1 MVKKISNI
9 KLLVIVAAGNLSPEL
24 LPEIKKADYVIA
36 ADSASLWLINHGI
49 KPNLAI
55 GDFDSLSANDFNFI
69 KKRIHHIKIFPPV
82 KNYTDMHLAVKE
94 VLKIKPDKV
103 IIIGG
108 TGSRLDHFLANVILL
123 DLFLKEKI
131 PAKILDLNNEIRLC
145 NGRIDLSKTAQFPFL
160 SIIPFSSA
168 VYVSTTGCRFEIKN
182 KKIRRGETVGLS
194 NEVIRDKCRIT
205 VNKGKIILIRSKD
218 P

>member
-131 PAKILDLNNEIRLC
+131 PAKSLAGASSVKRPAEFIKGSEKKLVRTKDQPHRAVQ
-145 NGRIDLSKTAQFPFL
+145 NGSLVSKTTSEMNQAKEPKRKK
-160 SIIPFSSA
+160 A
-168 VYVSTTGCRFEIKN
+168 ACR
-182 KKIRRGETVGLS
+182 
-194 NEVIRDKCRIT
+194 
-205 VNKGKIILIRSKD
+205 
-218 P
+218 